1 MDGPTSDD
9 PDIRRIAA
17 EHIRMQGPAAVAWL
31 TEQAE
36 LAEANGDVEAAMT
49 WRKIAATAA
58 LILKSQSDRM
68 T

>member
-1 MDGPTSDD
+1 MDRPTNDY

-36 LAEANGDVEAAMT
+36 LAAANGHTETAQT
-49 WRKIAATAA
+49 WREIAAAA
-58 LILKSQSDRM
+58 VLILKSQSEPLN
-68 T
+68 

>member
-1 MDGPTSDD
+1 MDRQTTDY

-36 LAEANGDVEAAMT
+36 LAAAKGDTESART
-49 WRKIAATAA
+49 WREIAAAA
-58 LILKSQSDRM
+58 VLILKSQSEPLD
-68 T
+68 